1 MCIITLLRTYIL
13 LFMTFLTRSRLH
25 WILALILLGAAANGH
40 AQTRYVTDEFEIMLR
55 TGPSVQNKIVK
66 ALKSGTRL
74 EVLRLDAGNGH
85 SQVQTSRG
93 EIGYVL
99 TRFLSQN
106 PSARNRVRYLEE
118 QLEQLKSKPGELQSL
133 LVNSQEENQE
143 LIRLNTDL
151 TDQLQKATTE
161 LTEIQRI
168 SGDSVKLAQKAA
180 KLETEVQQL
189 LLQLDDIRIQNE
201 TLKDQS
207 AKRWYVL
214 GGGTVLLGLLLG
226 WILSIAKRPRRNSWG
241 A

>member
-1 MCIITLLRTYIL
+1 MTLPTRTRFHWLFAL
-13 LFMTFLTRSRLH
+13 L
-25 WILALILLGAAANGH
+25 LLSISNIGY

-133 LVNSQEENQE
+133 LVASQDENQE
-143 LIRLNTDL
+143 LIRLNTEL
-151 TDQLQKATTE
+151 TDQLQKATSE

-168 SGDSVKLAQKAA
+168 SGDSVKLAQKAS
-180 KLETEVQQL
+180 KLESEVQQL

>member
-1 MCIITLLRTYIL
+1 MNIKVGFLIFCSVLSL
-13 LFMTFLTRSRLH
+13 LFVS
-25 WILALILLGAAANGH
+25 ASS
-40 AQTRYVTDEFEIMLR
+40 AQTRYVTDDFEIMLR

-85 SQVQTSRG
+85 SQVQTSQG

-106 PSARNRVRYLEE
+106 ESARNRVRYLE
-118 QLEQLKSKPGELQSL
+118 QQLKQLSSKPGELQTL
-133 LVNSQEENQE
+133 LANSQAENQD
-143 LIRLNTDL
+143 LIQLNTSL
-151 TDQLQKATTE
+151 TDQLQAATTE
-161 LTEIQRI
+161 LADIKKI
-168 SGDSVKLAQKAA
+168 SGDSVNLAQRSR
-180 KLETEVQQL
+180 KLESEVQQL

-201 TLKDQS
+201 VLKDQS

-214 GGGTVLLGLLLG
+214 GGGTVFIGLLLG
-226 WILSIAKRPRRNSWG
+226 WILSIAKRPRRQSWG

>member
-1 MCIITLLRTYIL
+1 
-13 LFMTFLTRSRLH
+13 MTFSTCSRLH
-25 WILALILLGAAANGH
+25 WVFALFLLGAATNAH

-133 LVNSQEENQE
+133 LVNSQDENQE
-143 LIRLNTDL
+143 LIRLNTEL

-161 LTEIQRI
+161 LSEIQRI

-180 KLETEVQQL
+180 KLEAEVQQL

-214 GGGTVLLGLLLG
+214 GSGTVFLGLLLG